1 VTTDDL
7 ITFTARE
14 KAELLPVE
22 RNTAPLGPREVAGST
37 LATLVSAG
45 TELQG
50 AYLGTHFPAQVG
62 YAAVFVVEQVG
73 SEVSTLQIGD
83 RAFCMGGHRSWQRVP
98 VENALRVPDSLP
110 SEQAVFARL
119 MGVSMSTLTTT
130 DARPPQRTLVTG
142 LGPVGHLAAQIFH
155 ACGYVV
161 TACDPDAVRRE
172 FAVQNGL
179 PDVRAAVPLDDPAI
193 AGQVA
198 LAVECSGHEQAVLD
212 CCRAVRKRGEVT
224 LVGVPWQRRTD
235 LTAHALLHLIFHNY
249 VVVRSGWEW
258 ELPLHETPFRT
269 NSIYGNL
276 SAALRWLEEGRVR
289 VSNLIET
296 ALPGEAQRVYQDLLH
311 NRWRKLAA
319 VFDWRM

>member
-1 VTTDDL
+1 VTTDYV
-7 ITFTARE
+7 ITITARE

-22 RNTAPLGPREVAGST
+22 RSAVPLGPREVAGST

-50 AYLGTHFPAQVG
+50 GYLGGNFPAQVG
-62 YAAVFVVEQVG
+62 YAAVFMIEQIG
-73 SEVSTLQIGD
+73 SEVAGLQAGD
-83 RAFCMGGHRSWQRVP
+83 RAFCLGGHRSWQRVAM
-98 VENALRVPDSLP
+98 EGALRVPDSLA
-110 SEQAVFARL
+110 SEEAVFARL

-130 DARPPQRTLVTG
+130 VARPPQRALITG

-155 ACGYVV
+155 SCGYVV

-172 FAVQNGL
+172 FALQNGL
-179 PDVRAAVPLDDPAI
+179 TDVRDRVPLDDPAI

-235 LTAHALLHLIFHNY
+235 LTAHALLHPIFHNY
-249 VVVRSGWEW
+249 VVLRSGWEW
-258 ELPLHETPFRT
+258 ELPLHETPFQT

-276 SAALRWLEEGRVR
+276 SAALRWLDEGRVR

-296 ALPGEAQRVYQDLLH
+296 APPDEAQRVYQDLLH

>member
-1 VTTDDL
+1 MTTDRC

-14 KAELLPVE
+14 RAELLSTE
-22 RNTAPLGPREVAGST
+22 RDAAPIGPREVAGST

-45 TELQG
+45 TEIQG
-50 AYLGTHFPAQVG
+50 GYLGSHFPAQPG
-62 YAAVFVVEQVG
+62 YAAVFTVEQVG
-73 SEVSTLQIGD
+73 GEVSELQIGD

-98 VENALRVPDSLP
+98 VENALRVPDSLA

-130 DARPPQRTLVTG
+130 MARPPQRTLVTG

-155 ACGYVV
+155 ACGYQV
-161 TACDPDAVRRE
+161 TACDPDAARRGY
-172 FAVQNGL
+172 AAQNGV
-179 PDVRAAVPLDDPAI
+179 PDVRAAVPLDDPQI
-193 AGQVA
+193 AGRVA

-212 CCRAVRKRGEVT
+212 CCRAVCRRGEVT
-224 LVGVPWQRRTD
+224 LVGVPWHRRTD
-235 LTAHALLHLIFHNY
+235 LTAHALLHTIFHHY

-269 NSIYGNL
+269 NSIFGNL
-276 SAALRWLEEGRVR
+276 SAALRWLAEGRVR

-296 ALPGEAQRVYQDLLH
+296 ARPSDAQQVYQSLLH
-311 NRWRKLAA
+311 HRWHKLAA

>member
-1 VTTDDL
+1 MTTDRC

-14 KAELLPVE
+14 RAELLPVE
-22 RNTAPLGPREVAGST
+22 RDAAPIGPREVAGST

-45 TELQG
+45 TEIQG
-50 AYLGTHFPAQVG
+50 GYLGSHFPAQPG
-62 YAAVFVVEQVG
+62 YAAVFTVEQVG
-73 SEVSTLQIGD
+73 GEVSELQIGD

-98 VENALRVPDSLP
+98 VENALRVPDSLA

-130 DARPPQRTLVTG
+130 AARPPQRTLVTG

-155 ACGYVV
+155 ACGYRV
-161 TACDPDAVRRE
+161 TACDPDAARRE
-172 FAVQNGL
+172 YAARNGV
-179 PDVRAAVPLDDPAI
+179 PDVRDAVPLDDPQI
-193 AGQVA
+193 AGRIA

-212 CCRAVRKRGEVT
+212 CCRAVCRRGEVT

-235 LTAHALLHLIFHNY
+235 LTAHALLHPIFHHY
-249 VVVRSGWEW
+249 VVLRSGWEW
-258 ELPLHETPFRT
+258 ELPLLETPFRT

-296 ALPGEAQRVYQDLLH
+296 ARPDDAQQVYQSLLH
-311 NRWRKLAA
+311 HRWRKLAA
-319 VFDWRM
+319 VFDWRH